1 MRKSREKLL
10 LVGVLLLLNL
20 IALPVAAEPVV
31 EPELWRA
38 LAAVDE
44 TPLRVIVVFYAAQPT
59 APFQAAAEFAG
70 EPLQAREVLVA
81 GLQEQLTRAKL
92 DVEPLL
98 AAAEARGELLARRE
112 LWIING
118 LALTA
123 RPALVQEL
131 ARSETVAELRLDQ
144 TRPYVEIAPS
154 GTVTDVNRVPW
165 GIERLRAPALW
176 QTLAISGTGA
186 VVASVDTGV
195 DWLHPDLQANYRGQL
210 GHGLVEH
217 AGAWFDAV
225 NGGQYPY
232 DDYGH
237 GTHTLGTAAGGAGI
251 GVAPGARWLG
261 VKVLNRAGNGYDA
274 DIHAGFQWLL
284 APGGDPA
291 LAPDVV
297 ICSWGARN
305 PSSEEFRPDIAA
317 LEAAGIFPIFAAGNE
332 GPRPETLRAPASL
345 PGIFA
350 VGASD
355 LYEQVATF
363 SSRGPS
369 PWGEVKPYVVAP
381 GVATRSAAP
390 GGTYATYQGTSMA
403 TPHVAGIAALLRG
416 VSRTL
421 PIHTMARI
429 ITETAIPLTTTVPH
443 QASGWGRV
451 DAYDALVAL
460 TQPAVVTGTVQGAE
474 AGLLT
479 GATVHAAPHGAG
491 SPALAKT
498 DAAGV
503 YRLALRPGQ
512 YDFTASAF
520 GHGMES
526 EWGVRVITGSVHRVD
541 FLLPALPTGELR
553 GQATVINTQK
563 IPTRTVTMQV
573 CGTPVTT
580 TLDGAGRYTLAL
592 PAGEYTVEARG
603 NGYRVVT
610 ATVSIT
616 AGETTEQ
623 DFALP
628 LAPTLLLVDEGGW
641 YYGSQTVYW
650 RAALD
655 ALRYEYAEYVI
666 TKPPVDAAFAAQLV
680 TYDAVL
686 WSSPYGSPGLVRAG
700 EVLTDYLTA
709 GGKLLLS
716 GQDVGYF
723 DSGSSM
729 GMVPQDY
736 LREQVSVQLVA
747 DSEETRELV
756 GAGPFAGLH
765 VEIAGGDG
773 ADNQISPDGVAVRNP
788 DVAELFWRYAGGN
801 GGGVGAHLCR
811 PYRALFFSFGYEA
824 IAGAGTRR
832 EVLARALDWLV
843 LPQPTSGLT
852 LTYQAGP
859 RVGLPGKTVTHT
871 FRVRHIGIAGPPD
884 TVVVELAGN
893 RWPTTVTPTTVTLAP
908 CTSQYFTVSVNIPP
922 EAALNESDYVTLAVH
937 SSLVAEPLTR
947 TLVSKSPAPVL
958 LVDDDRWYPMV
969 ERYTAALDAAGIPY
983 DHWDTTA
990 GAGPNTGE
998 VLTNTLTAHP
1008 LTIWFTGYDWYA
1020 PVTAAEE
1027 ARLLHY
1033 LDDGGKLW
1041 LTSQDFLPYTEENRP
1056 LGERLGVRERIYD
1069 RSTETAYAVRAES
1082 ASGSWGPVTLEV
1094 PFQNWSDAVE
1104 PVRDASIVVRGDG
1117 GQPVALARSG
1127 APTATWRTL
1136 FYAFPLEM
1144 LPLAERTAA
1153 LKAGV
1158 GWLSPLGESSWS
1170 VTPSAPLP
1178 GEHVTATVVLRNT
1191 GPVARAAAFSH
1202 TVPLS
1207 LTLLAGT
1214 LPPAVNYTPSA
1225 RLVEWSGELG
1235 VNAPLTFSWQAQVA
1249 GTAPAGLALTPA
1261 ITLCWPA
1268 WQLAFE
1274 RAEMLRVAG
1283 PDLSGSAWAEM
1294 GGSGLAIKE
1303 PATVTFT
1310 LQNSGPGAVSDGE
1323 LRFWLTPG
1331 LAPITA
1337 TLPPTRGLGLAWWA
1351 GALAP
1356 GATRTFE
1363 LPVQAWWGGVTLRLD
1378 ALWEDGT
1385 GRRGEQ
1391 SLWLHVAL
1399 EKLYLPVVC
1408 RGSE

>member
-1 MRKSREKLL
+1 MQKPGPKLL
-10 LVGVLLLLNL
+10 FICFLMLLNL
-20 IALPVAAEPVV
+20 VALPVAAEPIV

-38 LAAVDE
+38 LAAPGE
-44 TPLRVIVVFYAAQPT
+44 TSLRVIVIFAAPAEVQPL
-59 APFQAAAEFAG
+59 QAAAEFAG
-70 EPLQAREVLVA
+70 EPLRAREVLVA
-81 GLQEQLTRAKL
+81 GLQEQLTRAEL
-92 DVEPLL
+92 AVEPLL

-123 RPALVQEL
+123 RPALVQDL
-131 ARSETVAELRLDQ
+131 VRSEAVAELRLDQ
-144 TRPYVEIAPS
+144 TRPYVEIKPS
-154 GTVTDVNRVPW
+154 GTVSEETGIPW
-165 GIERLRAPALW
+165 GIERLRAPTLW
-176 QTLAISGTGA
+176 QTLALSGTGA

-237 GTHTLGTAAGGAGI
+237 GTHTLGTAVGGAGI

-284 APGGDPA
+284 APGGDSA

-297 ICSWGARN
+297 ICSWGAPN
-305 PSSEEFRPDIAA
+305 PSNAEFQPDIAA

-345 PGIFA
+345 PGVFA

-390 GGTYATYQGTSMA
+390 GGTYASYQGTSMA

-429 ITETAIPLTTTVPH
+429 ITETAIPLTTTLPH

-460 TQPAVVTGTVQGAE
+460 TQPAVVTGTVRGTE
-474 AGLLT
+474 TGLL
-479 GATVHAAPHGAG
+479 ASAAVHAEPHGAG
-491 SPALAKT
+491 SPASGQT

-512 YDFTASAF
+512 YDLTASAF
-520 GHGMES
+520 GHGMEN

-553 GQATVINTQK
+553 GQATVINIQK
-563 IPTRTVTMQV
+563 IPTRTVTVQV

-610 ATVSIT
+610 ATVVIT
-616 AGETTEQ
+616 AGQTTEQ

-641 YYGSQTVYW
+641 YYGSQVVYW
-650 RAALD
+650 REALD
-655 ALRYEYAEYVI
+655 ALHYAYDEQLI
-666 TKPPVDAAFAAQLV
+666 QKPPVEAAFAARLASYE
-680 TYDAVL
+680 TVL

-700 EVLTDYLTA
+700 EVLTDYLAA

-723 DSGSSM
+723 DSGASL
-729 GMVPQDY
+729 GITPQDY
-736 LREQVSVQLVA
+736 LRERLSVQLLA
-747 DSEETRELV
+747 DSEETRELIGV
-756 GAGPFAGLH
+756 GPFEGLS
-765 VEIAGGDG
+765 VEIAGSDG
-773 ADNQISPDGVAVRNP
+773 ANNQISPDGIAVRDP
-788 DVAELFWRYAGGN
+788 DVAELFWRYAGGD

-824 IAGAGTRR
+824 IAGAETRR

-852 LTYQAGP
+852 LSYQDGP
-859 RVGLPGKTVTHT
+859 RIGLPGETVTHT
-871 FRVRHIGIAGPPD
+871 FRVRHIGMAGPPD
-884 TVVVELAGN
+884 MVTVELAGN
-893 RWPTTVTPTTVTLAP
+893 HWPATVMPTAVTLAP

-922 EAALNESDYVTLAVH
+922 DAALNESDYATLSVH
-937 SSLVAEPLTR
+937 SSLLAEPLTR

-958 LVDDDRWYPMV
+958 LVDDDRWYPMIG
-969 ERYTAALDAAGIPY
+969 RYTAALDAAGISY

-990 GAGPNTGE
+990 GAGPNMGE
-998 VLTNTLTAHP
+998 VLTSTLTAHP
-1008 LTIWFTGYDWYA
+1008 LTIWFTGYDWHA

-1033 LDDGGKLW
+1033 LDQGGKLW
-1041 LTSQDFLPYTEENRP
+1041 LTSQDFLPYTDENRP
-1056 LGERLGVRERIYD
+1056 LGERLGVRKRIYD
-1069 RSTETAYAVRAES
+1069 RSTKTAYAVPEEPAGE
-1082 ASGSWGPVTLEV
+1082 SWGPVTLDF

-1104 PVRDASIVVRGDG
+1104 PVLDARIVVRGDG

-1127 APTATWRTL
+1127 APTATWRSL
-1136 FYAFPLEM
+1136 FYAFPLET
-1144 LPLAERTAA
+1144 LPLATRTAA

-1191 GPVARAAAFSH
+1191 GPVACAAEFSH

-1225 RLVEWSGELG
+1225 RLVQWSGELG
-1235 VNAPLTFSWQAQVA
+1235 VNEPLTFSWQAQVV
-1249 GTAPAGLALTPA
+1249 GTAPVGLALTPA
-1261 ITLCWPA
+1261 VTLCWPA
-1268 WQLAFE
+1268 WGLDFE
-1274 RAEMLRVAG
+1274 RAVALRVTG
-1283 PDLSGSAWAEM
+1283 PDLSGSAWAM
-1294 GGSGLAIKE
+1294 PGQNGLAIKE
-1303 PATVTFT
+1303 PATATFT
-1310 LQNSGPGAVSDGE
+1310 LRNSGPGAVSDGE

-1337 TLPPTRGLGLAWWA
+1337 TLPPTRGLGLTWWA
-1351 GALAP
+1351 GALAS

-1363 LPVQAWWGGVTLRLD
+1363 LPVQAWWGGSPLRLD

-1385 GRRGEQ
+1385 GRRGER
-1391 SLWLHVAL
+1391 SLWLNVAL
-1399 EKLYLPVVC
+1399 EKLYLPVIC